1 MYKASNGKCYYKVGL
16 HIHTNLSDGAV
27 SPEQMAEIY
36 RAAGFDAVAITDHW
50 VYHPQDEIGG
60 LTILSGC
67 EYNIDFG
74 IRDTADG
81 IMHIVGIGMK
91 TKPELDEKTARR
103 QQVIDAINAC
113 GGMAVLAHPYWSLN
127 TKEDVEALHGFS
139 LLEIYNSV
147 SDVHQSV
154 RPYSGYL
161 VDVLANDGYVL
172 PLIATD
178 DTHYYD
184 GTDDAKSFLMV
195 EAESGSAEDILS
207 GIRASRFYA
216 SQGPEL
222 YVKQTGEGERTI
234 SVRCSPCSLISFV
247 TNASWSKNRV
257 FRGENLTSAEYTMQ
271 DFDKWVRIEIKDA
284 EGRFAWSNVITF
296 FSNR

>member
-103 QQVIDAINAC
+103 QEVIDAINAC
-113 GGMAVLAHPYWSLN
+113 GGMAVLAPSVLVAQHQRGRRGTSW
-127 TKEDVEALHGFS
+127 
-139 LLEIYNSV
+139 LL
-147 SDVHQSV
+147 
-154 RPYSGYL
+154 
-161 VDVLANDGYVL
+161 
-172 PLIATD
+172 
-178 DTHYYD
+178 
-184 GTDDAKSFLMV
+184 
-195 EAESGSAEDILS
+195 
-207 GIRASRFYA
+207 AS
-216 SQGPEL
+216 
-222 YVKQTGEGERTI
+222 
-234 SVRCSPCSLISFV
+234 
-247 TNASWSKNRV
+247 
-257 FRGENLTSAEYTMQ
+257 
-271 DFDKWVRIEIKDA
+271 
-284 EGRFAWSNVITF
+284 
-296 FSNR
+296 

>member
-1 MYKASNGKCYYKVGL
+1 M

-27 SPEQMAEIY
+27 SPEQMAKIY
-36 RAAGFDAVAITDHW
+36 REAGFDAVAITDHW
-50 VYHPQDEIGG
+50 VYHPQGEIGG
-60 LTILSGC
+60 LKIISGC

-103 QQVIDAINAC
+103 QEVIDAINDC

-127 TKEDVEALHGFS
+127 TKEDVEALHDFS

-195 EAESGSAEDILS
+195 ESESDSVEDILS

-222 YVKQTGEGERTI
+222 YVTQTGEGARTI
-234 SVRCSPCSLISFV
+234 CVRCSPCSLISFV
-247 TNASWSKNRV
+247 TGASWAKDRV
-257 FRGENLTSAEYTMQ
+257 IRGENLTCAEYTLQ
-271 DFDKWVRIEIKDA
+271 DYDKWVRVEVKDA
-284 EGRFAWSNVITF
+284 EGRFAWSSVIS
-296 FSNR
+296 FSLNR

>member
-1 MYKASNGKCYYKVGL
+1 
-16 HIHTNLSDGAV
+16 
-27 SPEQMAEIY
+27 MAKIY
-36 RAAGFDAVAITDHW
+36 REAGFDAVAITDHW
-50 VYHPQDEIGG
+50 VYHPQGEIGG
-60 LTILSGC
+60 LKIISGC

-103 QQVIDAINAC
+103 QEVIDAINDC

-127 TKEDVEALHGFS
+127 TKEDVEALHDFS

-195 EAESGSAEDILS
+195 ESESDSVEDILS

-222 YVKQTGEGERTI
+222 YVTQTGEGARTI
-234 SVRCSPCSLISFV
+234 CVRCSPCSLISFV
-247 TNASWSKNRV
+247 TGASWAKDCV
-257 FRGENLTSAEYTMQ
+257 IRGENLTCAEYTLQ
-271 DFDKWVRIEIKDA
+271 DYDKWVRVEVKDA
-284 EGRFAWSNVITF
+284 AGRFAWSSVIS
-296 FSNR
+296 FSLNR